1 MYYVVSIL
9 ILITCILI
17 ILIVLVQNSKG
28 GGLVSNFASSN
39 QFMGVRKTT
48 DFLEKATW
56 TLAVALLVLSLVAS
70 ATIPRDQ
77 VDTNRSKIQE
87 QINNAA
93 EPGSK
98 SNFPT
103 TAPAANN
110 NPNQPAAQPAPQPAP
125 QPVNPN
131 TPPPAKKK

>member
-9 ILITCILI
+9 ILITCILM

-39 QFMGVRKTT
+39 QFMCVRKTT

-70 ATIPRDQ
+70 ATIPREQ
-77 VDTNRSKIQE
+77 VDTTRSKIQE

-110 NPNQPAAQPAPQPAP
+110 PNNANQPAAQPAPQPTTP
-125 QPVNPN
+125 QPAP
-131 TPPPAKKK
+131 KK